1 MHAQR
6 EDAGFVLEN
15 YKSQLLGV
23 VAEHID
29 HFIGEKKWLMN
40 SMQLNVQL
48 VTLERTRLRE
58 QQLLVLPHKCTAM
71 NQTFAQIRWKAWMLR
86 IFSLITVDR

>member
-29 HFIGEKKWLMN
+29 HFIGEKK
-40 SMQLNVQL
+40 
-48 VTLERTRLRE
+48 
-58 QQLLVLPHKCTAM
+58 
-71 NQTFAQIRWKAWMLR
+71 
-86 IFSLITVDR
+86 